1 MLCDMNPVLA
11 ELLQTGVVVSES
23 GKTHKVH
30 SHISLQEGLFLQ
42 EIVSEVRPSVSLEVG
57 LAYGVSA
64 LFICD
69 VLARLQNPRHIVI
82 DPHQLQPSSTH
93 MSFEGMGL
101 RNLQKAGYERLIEF
115 YGDPSYLSLPLLVS
129 QGTKVDF
136 AFIDGWHTFDFAS
149 VDFFYVDL
157 LLRSGGVVVID
168 DTDFPSVWKLCRYII
183 TNRAYSV
190 VRCLSA
196 EEAATRNPLR
206 WLSRKSRRAF
216 GRGLWSVTHHDG
228 LIPCSR
234 CIAFRKEAEDSRSWD
249 FHRRF

>member
-1 MLCDMNPVLA
+1 MNPVLA
-11 ELLQTGVVVSES
+11 ELLQTGVVVSDS

-30 SHISLQEGLFLQ
+30 SHIPLEEGLFLQ
-42 EIVSEVRPSVSLEVG
+42 EIVCEVRPGVSLEVG
-57 LAYGVSA
+57 LAYGVSTLFMCDA
-64 LFICD
+64 L
-69 VLARLQNPRHIVI
+69 VHLPNPRHIVI

-101 RNLQKAGYERLIEF
+101 NNLRKAGYEHLIEF
-115 YGDPSYLSLPLLVS
+115 YGAPSYLALPSLVS

-157 LLRSGGVVVID
+157 LLRCGGVVVID
-168 DTDFPSVWKLCRYII
+168 DTDFPSVWKLCHYIV
-183 TNRAYSV
+183 TNRTYSV
-190 VRCLSA
+190 FRCLPR

-206 WLSRKSRRAF
+206 WLGRKGFLACA
-216 GRGLWSVTHHDG
+216 RGLWRVSHHDG
-228 LIPCSR
+228 LIPYSR

-249 FHRRF
+249 FHRAF